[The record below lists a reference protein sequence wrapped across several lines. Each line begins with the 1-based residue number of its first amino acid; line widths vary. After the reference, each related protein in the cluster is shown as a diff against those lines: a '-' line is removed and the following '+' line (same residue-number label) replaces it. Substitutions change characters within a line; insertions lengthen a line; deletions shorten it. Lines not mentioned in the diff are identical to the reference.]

1 MSVGIAAKWPGKPKK
16 AQLGAGV
23 TNKRGHFLRTFRPS
37 WNRHEDIAVLGLMSE
52 SSILGRKTGKCHRLK
67 TIDH

>member
-23 TNKRGHFLRTFRPS
+23 TNKRGHFLRTFRALGI
-37 WNRHEDIAVLGLMSE
+37 DTTIVL
-52 SSILGRKTGKCHRLK
+52 SSV
-67 TIDH
+67 